1 MLYNILSYKDPNEGM
16 LMAVN
21 IAPQGLSDFLFN
33 SGVRILAPAL
43 TREQVRGFIQK
54 HDITYD
60 HINYSELVE
69 RVTSNSDYE
78 TPEPERAWKNL
89 KETNKW
95 DNEKNPIDPIY

>member
-43 TREQVRGFIQK
+43 TREQVRGFIIK
-54 HDITYD
+54 MAFTHDHTEYAK
-60 HINYSELVE
+60 LVE
-69 RVTSNSDYE
+69 IVTNNSNTTS
-78 TPEPERAWKNL
+78 EPARAWKGRYSNP
-89 KETNKW
+89 W
-95 DNEKNPIDPIY
+95 DNKLDPKYPTT